1 MLKSIFSF
9 FCFFFLFFHSF
20 VWGKGAL
27 YEDVGLRPIS
37 TYLVK
42 DLEVT
47 FQKFGLSRI
56 YVPNEGSR
64 LLGLNLLFS
73 DPFSNIQ
80 VALKYDVK
88 GSFEIGKIYNF
99 GKYKVIHFLH
109 EQKNIAFLSKNL
121 DKEELFRIIDEI
133 KNNSKKS
140 TRIGFVSNAYAEDC
154 TSPSSPKINL
164 DFQLNDGI
172 NAKSLGE
179 CFSSFSVGATDS
191 SVGFVQG
198 MFKDLGNLIQNPKQT
213 LDQYYSFA
221 TKGLEALWEFST
233 TVGKVLM
240 NPDSIPSTLE
250 NKYGEFGKFIEKTFY
265 SIKALPAQAKMNI
278 MCNLLGSLG
287 VDFILASVT
296 LGAGSGKI
304 MLTASQ
310 IISKINKIIKLI
322 GKGISFNSRYVFSL
336 SDDLLDELQI
346 IDDIKQLELLGN
358 KLNKIGGCDF
368 AIR

>member
-1 MLKSIFSF
+1 
-9 FCFFFLFFHSF
+9 
-20 VWGKGAL
+20 
-27 YEDVGLRPIS
+27 
-37 TYLVK
+37 
-42 DLEVT
+42 
-47 FQKFGLSRI
+47 
-56 YVPNEGSR
+56 
-64 LLGLNLLFS
+64 
-73 DPFSNIQ
+73 
-80 VALKYDVK
+80 
-88 GSFEIGKIYNF
+88 
-99 GKYKVIHFLH
+99 
-109 EQKNIAFLSKNL
+109 
-121 DKEELFRIIDEI
+121 
-133 KNNSKKS
+133 
-140 TRIGFVSNAYAEDC
+140 
-154 TSPSSPKINL
+154 
-164 DFQLNDGI
+164 
-172 NAKSLGE
+172 
-179 CFSSFSVGATDS
+179 
-191 SVGFVQG
+191 
-198 MFKDLGNLIQNPKQT
+198 
-213 LDQYYSFA
+213 
-221 TKGLEALWEFST
+221 
-233 TVGKVLM
+233 M